1 MKKLLALALV
11 ALMAGGASAQMYDGA
26 NMFGMFFSNTD
37 FSEAST
43 NHVNAFAP
51 FNGYIV
57 LLNSEVAS
65 IGGYEVGITIS
76 DPGVFV
82 LLASGPNGWT
92 NFGSATN
99 HLCGYMTALPCSG
112 DADNYAVLGQMQMLY
127 TGVNSVTISY
137 GPASPSSFNNEGPG
151 IAEGSNP
158 DNLVLCHPTT
168 PDGIVATI
176 NGNGVVATENHT
188 LTSVKALF
196 E

>member
-1 MKKLLALALV
+1 MKKLLTITLV
-11 ALMAGGASAQMYDGA
+11 SLMACGAFAQDFSGS
-26 NMFGMFFSNTD
+26 NMMGMFFSNTD
-37 FSEAST
+37 FSEANT

-57 LLNSEVAS
+57 LLNCTVESV
-65 IGGYEVGITIS
+65 GGYEVSVAIS

-99 HLCGYMTALPCSG
+99 HLCGYMVPLPC
-112 DADNYAVLGQMQMLY
+112 DAGGNAVLGTLQMLY
-127 TGVNSVTISY
+127 TGVNTVNIDF

-151 IAEGSNP
+151 IAQGSNP
-158 DNLVLCHPTT
+158 DNLILCGYTT
-168 PDGIVATI
+168 PTGLVATI
-176 NGNGVVATENHT
+176 NGGGVVATENHS

-196 E
+196 N